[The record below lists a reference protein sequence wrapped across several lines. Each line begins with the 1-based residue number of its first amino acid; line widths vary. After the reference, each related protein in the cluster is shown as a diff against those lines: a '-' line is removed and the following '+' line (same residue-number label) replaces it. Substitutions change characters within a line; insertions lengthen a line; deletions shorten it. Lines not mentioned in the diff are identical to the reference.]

1 MEYRRLW
8 IVLGLVVG
16 ISFLVLGI
24 VGYKGITS
32 APPIPRQVVTTEGRV
47 LFDETTIRDGQNVWQ
62 SIGGQEI
69 GSIFGHGAY
78 VAPDWTADY
87 LHREA
92 TLILRFQGFDTASED
107 RQAALTARLRTEMRR
122 NAWNADSGVLTI
134 APERAVRSMN

>member
-8 IVLGLVVG
+8 ITLGLVVG
-16 ISFLVLGI
+16 ISFLILGI

-32 APPIPRQVVTTEGRV
+32 APPIPDRVVTSDGLV
-47 LFDETTIRDGQNVWQ
+47 LFDGETIRDGQNVWQ

-92 TLILRFQGFDTASED
+92 TLILRQQGFESASSD
-107 RQAALTARLRTEMRR
+107 QRAALLARLQSDMRR
-122 NAWNADSGVLTI
+122 NTFDPSSRTLTI
-134 APERAVRSMN
+134 TIQSHSRT